1 MKKKQYPKKLL
12 LNVLQMKALYT
23 TLFPKD
29 LAQDLL
35 RVGKKQL
42 QWHEMNK
49 RYIQLSESFEDG

>member
-1 MKKKQYPKKLL
+1 M
-12 LNVLQMKALYT
+12 QMKALYT
-23 TLFPKD
+23 SLFPKD
-29 LAQDLL
+29 FARDLL